1 MGLNINGTTGISGVD
16 GSASAPALQG
26 TDSNTGINFA
36 SDTVNINTGGTTRA
50 TVDSS
55 GRLLVGTTTEGSASA
70 TELVLNG
77 SSNVG
82 MTVRSSSSNAGS
94 VFFSDGTSGADEYRG
109 YVQYEHAN
117 DALTLGANASEIMRL
132 TIASTQI
139 GTFSTSGSSL
149 GMYFDLANG
158 HGQQISTNNTGF
170 RYQMRFY
177 NPNGQVGYISTQNSA
192 TNYNTSGSDRTLKE
206 NFEDWN
212 EDVLSLFKN
221 INPQKF
227 NFIAD
232 DEGAEKTKGFV
243 AQDMVS
249 SFPEAYTKGFEED
262 AKYMFN
268 PSGMVVYLMKA
279 LKEAQAKIETL
290 ETEKTQMQTDLTAL
304 TTRVTALEAG

>member
-1 MGLNINGTTGISGVD
+1 MNS
-16 GSASAPALQG
+16 
-26 TDSNTGINFA
+26 
-36 SDTVNINTGGTTRA
+36 TVA
-50 TVDSS
+50 K
-55 GRLLVGTTTEGSASA
+55 
-70 TELVLNG
+70 TEL
-77 SSNVG
+77 
-82 MTVRSSSSNAGS
+82 
-94 VFFSDGTSGADEYRG
+94 GT
-109 YVQYEHAN
+109 
-117 DALTLGANASEIMRL
+117 L
-132 TIASTQI
+132 
-139 GTFSTSGSSL
+139 STSGGSL
-149 GMYFDLANG
+149 GFFFDLANG
-158 HGQQISTNNTGF
+158 QGQQISTNNTGF

-290 ETEKTQMQTDLTAL
+290 ETKVA
-304 TTRVTALEAG
+304 ALEAA

>member
-1 MGLNINGTTGISGVD
+1 MAIALNGTTGISGVD

-26 TDSNTGINFA
+26 TDSNTGINFG

-50 TVDSS
+50 TVNSS
-55 GRLLVGTTTEGSASA
+55 GNLGLGTTSPDQSLHVYHA
-70 TELVLNG
+70 TANGLLHLESGDSQARIKLKDNAGEIHFGAVGNDTVFWVG
-77 SSNVG
+77 SS
-82 MTVRSSSSNAGS
+82 
-94 VFFSDGTSGADEYRG
+94 
-109 YVQYEHAN
+109 
-117 DALTLGANASEIMRL
+117 LTEIMRL
-132 TIASTQI
+132 TIASAQI
-139 GTFSTSGSSL
+139 GSMSTSGSSL
-149 GMYFDLANG
+149 GFYFDLANG
-158 HGQQISTNNTGF
+158 QGQQISTNNTGF

-290 ETEKTQMQTDLTAL
+290 ETKVA
-304 TTRVTALEAG
+304 ALEAG

>member
-1 MGLNINGTTGISGVD
+1 MPLNINGTTGISGVD

-50 TVDSS
+50 TVNSA
-55 GRLLVGTTTEGSASA
+55 GNLGLGTTSPSQQLTLVSSSDSKINIKGHGSSTGYFIGMSSATDAQIYNAENGFLQFATNDSERMRIDNFGNILFNTTSESNITNGSAA
-70 TELVLNG
+70 AFQFL
-77 SSNVG
+77 
-82 MTVRSSSSNAGS
+82 A
-94 VFFSDGTSGADEYRG
+94 SG
-109 YVQYEHAN
+109 Q
-117 DALTLGANASEIMRL
+117 
-132 TIASTQI
+132 
-139 GTFSTSGSSL
+139 
-149 GMYFDLANG
+149 
-158 HGQQISTNNTGF
+158 GQSISTNNTGF

-192 TNYNTSGSDRTLKE
+192 TAFSTSGSDRALKE

-232 DEGAEKTKGFV
+232 DEGTEKTKGFV

-249 SFPEAYTKGFEED
+249 SFPEAYVKGIEED

-290 ETEKTQMQTDLTAL
+290 ETKVA
-304 TTRVTALEAG
+304 ALEAG

>member
-1 MGLNINGTTGISGVD
+1 MAIALNGTTGISGVD

-26 TDSNTGINFA
+26 TDSNTGINFG
-36 SDTVNINTGGTTRA
+36 SDTVNINTGGVTRA

-55 GRLLVGTTTEGSASA
+55 GNMGIGETSPIGKLHVSTADSGATAEVSADELVVEGSGHSGISVLSGTGSAGCLNFGDSGDNDIGRVIYHHATNHMQFNAS
-70 TELVLNG
+70 G
-77 SSNVG
+77 
-82 MTVRSSSSNAGS
+82 
-94 VFFSDGTSGADEYRG
+94 
-109 YVQYEHAN
+109 
-117 DALTLGANASEIMRL
+117 SEIMRL

-139 GTFSTSGSSL
+139 GTMSTSGGSL
-149 GMYFDLANG
+149 GFFFDLANG
-158 HGQQISTNNTGF
+158 HGQQISTNDTGF

-290 ETEKTQMQTDLTAL
+290 ETKVA
-304 TTRVTALEAG
+304 ALEAG

>member
-1 MGLNINGTTGISGVD
+1 MALNINGTTGISGVD

-26 TDSNTGINFA
+26 TDSNTGINFG
-36 SDTVNINTGGTTRA
+36 SDTVNINTGGSTRA
-50 TVDSS
+50 TINSA
-55 GRLLVGTTTEGSASA
+55 GRFLVGTTTAGDGGLHQFTIGDSSH
-70 TELVLNG
+70 TGITLRG
-77 SSNVG
+77 GTSSNG
-82 MTVRSSSSNAGS
+82 NIYFA
-94 VFFSDGTSGADEYRG
+94 DGTSGTDEYRG
-109 YVQYEHAN
+109 YVQYQHASN
-117 DALTLGANASEIMRL
+117 KLVLGANGSGIMSF
-132 TIASTQI
+132 TIANAQI
-139 GTFSTSGSSL
+139 GTMSESGSSL

-177 NPNGQVGYISTQNSA
+177 NPNGQVGYISTQNS
-192 TNYNTSGSDRTLKE
+192 TTGYSTSGSDRTLKE

-232 DEGAEKTKGFV
+232 DEGTEKTKGFV

-249 SFPEAYTKGFEED
+249 SFPEAYVKAPEEG

-290 ETEKTQMQTDLTAL
+290 ETKVA
-304 TTRVTALEAG
+304 ALEAG